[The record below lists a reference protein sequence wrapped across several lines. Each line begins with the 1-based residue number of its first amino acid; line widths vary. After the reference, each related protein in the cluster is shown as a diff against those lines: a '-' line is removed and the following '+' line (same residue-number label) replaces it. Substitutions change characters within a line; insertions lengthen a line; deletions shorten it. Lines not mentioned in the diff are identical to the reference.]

1 MISHL
6 GHGGRD
12 AVYALVRMNVV
23 FTDVFMYRVMY
34 VRRLT
39 PGCSG
44 LFCEIGGGGVFL
56 LSTI

>member
-23 FTDVFMYRVMY
+23 LTDVLMQRFIHARC
-34 VRRLT
+34 LT

-56 LSTI
+56 LSAI